1 MIFIRIPI
9 IPAKNQLEGYLS
21 KSLEKMEYIPRIGE
35 QVYVTENLQLKV
47 ESVNYSGNSL
57 NIIGVTLEAVSMSED
72 EIKQLERRVTDK
84 KTSKW
89 TYLLKRTMA
98 DPDRGMW

>member
-1 MIFIRIPI
+1 MIFLEIPI

-21 KSLEKMEYIPRIGE
+21 KSLEKMEHIPRIGE
-35 QVYVTENLQLKV
+35 QVYVTENLQLIV
-47 ESVNYSGNSL
+47 ESVNYSGHSL
-57 NIIGVTLEAVSMSED
+57 DIVGVTLEAVSMSDD

-84 KTSKW
+84 KTPKW
-89 TYLLKRTMA
+89 TYHLKRTYV